1 MEQRPGEI
9 SPGPLLHRFFLGR
22 GGSAVMFKLRLLC
35 YRIIQ
40 EKKPR
45 FQFRTMRMLRRFC
58 SLCLQTIWNWKDGRK
73 GCFTVKL
80 KLVFPALLAFV
91 LSAVPAGAEAPFHI
105 GIMTGT
111 VSQSEDSLRGAELML
126 ERYGNSSEGGMITHV
141 TYPDNFMSEMEVTIG
156 QLVGLADDPKMKAI
170 VVNQAGRFYPTI
182 YPQFG

>member
-35 YRIIQ
+35 YRIVQ
-40 EKKPR
+40 EKKPL

-141 TYPDNFMSEMEVTIG
+141 TTWITNPIPVSFLDS
-156 QLVGLADDPKMKAI
+156 
-170 VVNQAGRFYPTI
+170 AGPGRSWPVKRRWR
-182 YPQFG
+182 PGWGWPCRCCP